1 MSVVRHWMERNWQ
14 FVTTG
19 ISGVLIVI
27 GWIFGSEVGEVWTA
41 VIFLSAFIIG
51 GFEQAKE
58 GILATIKTK
67 KLNVELLMI
76 LAATGA
82 SIIGYWFEGAIL
94 IFIFSVSG
102 ALETYTTNKSKR
114 EITKLMAFQPESASR
129 ILPNG
134 DIEEVAAKD
143 LRMDDIVI
151 VRPGESVPIDGVIV
165 RGSTTLNEAAING
178 ESVPAMKTVGADVFG
193 GTVNVSSAI
202 TVKVTQTFENTIFS
216 KIIRLVETAQNE
228 PSKTARFIERFEDF
242 YVKVVLLFVLVMM
255 FLPHFALG
263 WSWNETFYRAM
274 VLLTVASPCALV
286 ASVTPATLAAI
297 SNGARHGI
305 LFKGGVHLENLRG
318 IKAIAFDKTG
328 TLTNGTPRLTDRLFK
343 ANSDEKR
350 IINVVV
356 AMERQSLHPLASA
369 LTKELESEVTDK
381 LMEIDVTDVPGWG
394 VKANYDGEIWQIGKA
409 GFVGEDAAKQFSGEA
424 FEKLAS
430 EGKTIVYVAAAGEVI
445 AMFALKD
452 TCRPEAIQAIT
463 ALKAKGIKTIMVTG
477 DNEQTGAAIQTE
489 LGMDYVVS
497 GCLPEKK
504 VDVIKDLSATYGNV
518 AMIGD
523 GINDAPALAHAA
535 VGIAMGEG
543 TDIAMETADVVLMKN
558 DLEKIAYAYTL
569 SERLHWISWQNIC
582 FAIAVIITLI
592 IANVF
597 QLINLPFG
605 VVGHEGSTI
614 LVILNGLRLLKTN
627 RKL

>member
-1 MSVVRHWMERNWQ
+1 MRHWMERNWQ

-19 ISGVLIVI
+19 ISGILIVI

-228 PSKTARFIERFEDF
+228 PSKTARFIERFEDL

-328 TLTNGTPRLTDRLFK
+328 TLTNGTPRLTDQMFK

-489 LGMDYVVS
+489 LGMDYLVA

>member
-1 MSVVRHWMERNWQ
+1 MKEWMKRNWQ

-19 ISGVLIVI
+19 ISGILIIV
-27 GWIFGSEVGEVWTA
+27 GWLVGNEVGDFWTA
-41 VIFLSAFIIG
+41 VIFLSAFVIG

-58 GILATIKTK
+58 GIQATIKTK

-114 EITKLMAFQPESASR
+114 EITKLMAFQPERAFLL
-129 ILPNG
+129 LPNG
-134 DIEEVAAKD
+134 DLKEIAAKD
-143 LRMDDIVI
+143 LQLDDMVL

-178 ESVPAMKTVGADVFG
+178 ESVPAMKSAGSEVFG

-202 TVKVTQTFENTIFS
+202 TVKVTQTFDNTIFS
-216 KIIRLVETAQNE
+216 KIIRLVETAQSE
-228 PSKTARFIERFEDF
+228 PSKTARFIERFEDA
-242 YVKVVLLFVLVMM
+242 YVKAVLLFVLVMM

-328 TLTNGTPRLTDRLFK
+328 TLTNGTPVLTDRLFAENVDK
-343 ANSDEKR
+343 QE
-350 IINVVV
+350 IINMVV
-356 AMERQSLHPLASA
+356 ALERQSLHPLAA
-369 LTKELESEVTDK
+369 AITQDLDAEVTK
-381 LMEIDVTDVPGWG
+381 NITEIEITDVPGWG
-394 VKANYDGEIWQIGKA
+394 VQADYKREIWQVGKA
-409 GFVGEDAAKQFSGEA
+409 GFVGTESAREFLSGA

-430 EGKTIVYVAAAGEVI
+430 EGKTVVYVAKSGVVL

-452 TCRPEAIQAIT
+452 TCRPEAMRTIK
-463 ALKAKGIKTIMVTG
+463 ALQAKGIKTIMVTG
-477 DNEQTGAAIQTE
+477 DNEQTGAAIQAE
-489 LGMDYVVS
+489 LGMDQVVS

-504 VDVIKDLSATYGNV
+504 VDVIKELSVSYGSV
-518 AMIGD
+518 AMVGD

-535 VGIAMGEG
+535 VGIAMGKG

-558 DLEKIAYAYTL
+558 DLEKIPYAFSL
-569 SERLHWISWQNIC
+569 SKQLYWISWQNIC
-582 FAIAVIITLI
+582 FAIAVILVLIT
-592 IANVF
+592 ANVF

-614 LVILNGLRLLKTN
+614 LVILNGLRLLKSN
-627 RKL
+627 QR

>member
-1 MSVVRHWMERNWQ
+1 MKEWMKRNWQ

-19 ISGVLIVI
+19 ISGILIIV
-27 GWIFGSEVGEVWTA
+27 GWLVGNEVGDFWTA

-58 GILATIKTK
+58 GIQATIKTK

-114 EITKLMAFQPESASR
+114 EITKLMAFQPERAFLL
-129 ILPNG
+129 LPNG
-134 DIEEVAAKD
+134 DLKEIAAKD
-143 LRMDDIVI
+143 LQLDDMVL

-178 ESVPAMKTVGADVFG
+178 ESVPAMKSAGSEVFG

-202 TVKVTQTFENTIFS
+202 TVKVTQTFDNTIFS
-216 KIIRLVETAQNE
+216 KIIRLVETAQSE
-228 PSKTARFIERFEDF
+228 PSKTARFIERFEDA
-242 YVKVVLLFVLVMM
+242 YVKAVLLFVLVMM

-328 TLTNGTPRLTDRLFK
+328 TLTNGTPVLTDRLFAENVDK
-343 ANSDEKR
+343 QE
-350 IINVVV
+350 IINMVV
-356 AMERQSLHPLASA
+356 ALERQSLHPLAA
-369 LTKELESEVTDK
+369 AITQDLDAEVTK
-381 LMEIDVTDVPGWG
+381 NITEIEITDVPGWG
-394 VKANYDGEIWQIGKA
+394 VQADYKGEIWQVGKA
-409 GFVGEDAAKQFSGEA
+409 GFVGTESAREFLSGA

-430 EGKTIVYVAAAGEVI
+430 EGKTVVYVAKSGVVL

-452 TCRPEAIQAIT
+452 TCRPEAMRTIK
-463 ALKAKGIKTIMVTG
+463 ALQAKGIKTIMVTG
-477 DNEQTGAAIQTE
+477 DNEQTGAAIQAE
-489 LGMDYVVS
+489 LGMDQVVS

-504 VDVIKDLSATYGNV
+504 VDVIKELSVSYRSV
-518 AMIGD
+518 AMVGD

-535 VGIAMGEG
+535 VGIAMGKG

-558 DLEKIAYAYTL
+558 DLEKIPYAFAL
-569 SERLHWISWQNIC
+569 SKRLYWISWQNIC
-582 FAIAVIITLI
+582 FAIAVILVLIT
-592 IANVF
+592 ANVF

-614 LVILNGLRLLKTN
+614 LVILNGLRLLKSN
-627 RKL
+627 QG

>member
-1 MSVVRHWMERNWQ
+1 MKEWMERNWQ

-19 ISGVLIVI
+19 ISGGLIVVGSLI
-27 GWIFGSEVGEVWTA
+27 GNDVGDFWTA
-41 VIFLSAFIIG
+41 VIFLSAFVIG

-58 GILATIKTK
+58 GIEATIKTK

-114 EITKLMAFQPESASR
+114 EITKLMAFQPERAFR
-129 ILPNG
+129 FLPNG
-134 DIEEVAAKD
+134 DVEEVAAKD
-143 LRMDDIVI
+143 LQLDDRVL

-178 ESVPAMKTVGADVFG
+178 ESVPVEKSVDAEVFG

-202 TVKVTQTFENTIFS
+202 TIKVTQTFDNTIFS
-216 KIIRLVETAQNE
+216 KIIRLVETAQSE
-228 PSKTARFIERFEDF
+228 PSKTARFIERFEDA
-242 YVKVVLLFVLVMM
+242 YVKAVLLFVLVMM

-318 IKAIAFDKTG
+318 VKAIAFDKTG
-328 TLTNGTPRLTDRLFK
+328 TLTKGTPELTDQIFK
-343 ANSDEKR
+343 ENIDKQQV
-350 IINVVV
+350 INVAA
-356 AMERQSLHPLASA
+356 AMERQSLHPLAAAITKA
-369 LTKELESEVTDK
+369 LDIEVTDK
-381 LMEIDVTDVPGWG
+381 LTEIEVTDVPGWG
-394 VKANYDGEIWQIGKA
+394 VQTSYKGETWQVGKA
-409 GFVGEDAAKQFSGEA
+409 GYVGVENAAKFSNGA
-424 FEKLAS
+424 FERLAS
-430 EGKTIVYVAAAGEVI
+430 EGKTIVYVAKAGEI
-445 AMFALKD
+445 LAMFALKD
-452 TCRPEAIQAIT
+452 TCRPEAIRTIQ

-477 DNEQTGAAIQTE
+477 DNAQTGAAIQAE
-489 LGMDYVVS
+489 LGMDKVVS

-504 VDVIKDLSATYGNV
+504 VDVLKELSVTYGSV
-518 AMIGD
+518 AMVGD

-558 DLEKIAYAYTL
+558 DLEKIPYAYTL

-582 FAIAVIITLI
+582 FAIAVILLLIT
-592 IANVF
+592 ANVF
-597 QLINLPFG
+597 QVINLPFG

-614 LVILNGLRLLKTN
+614 LVILNGLRLLKSN
-627 RKL
+627 RK

>member
-1 MSVVRHWMERNWQ
+1 MKEWMKRNWQ

-19 ISGVLIVI
+19 ISGILIIV
-27 GWIFGSEVGEVWTA
+27 GWLVGNEVGDFWTA
-41 VIFLSAFIIG
+41 VIFLSAFVIG

-58 GILATIKTK
+58 GIQATIKTK

-102 ALETYTTNKSKR
+102 TLETYTTNKSKR
-114 EITKLMAFQPESASR
+114 EITKLMAFQPERAFLL
-129 ILPNG
+129 LPNG
-134 DIEEVAAKD
+134 DLKEIAAKD
-143 LRMDDIVI
+143 LQLDDMVL

-178 ESVPAMKTVGADVFG
+178 ESVPAMKSAGSEVFG

-202 TVKVTQTFENTIFS
+202 TVKVTQTFDNTIFS
-216 KIIRLVETAQNE
+216 KIIRLVETAQSE
-228 PSKTARFIERFEDF
+228 SSKTARFIERFEDA
-242 YVKVVLLFVLVMM
+242 YVKAVLLFVLVMM

-328 TLTNGTPRLTDRLFK
+328 TLTNGTPVLTDRLFAENVDK
-343 ANSDEKR
+343 QE
-350 IINVVV
+350 IINMVV
-356 AMERQSLHPLASA
+356 ALERQSLHPLAA
-369 LTKELESEVTDK
+369 AITQDLDAEVTK
-381 LMEIDVTDVPGWG
+381 NITEIEITDVPGWG
-394 VKANYDGEIWQIGKA
+394 VQADYKGDTWQVGKA
-409 GFVGEDAAKQFSGEA
+409 GFVGTESAREFLSGA

-430 EGKTIVYVAAAGEVI
+430 EGKTVVYVAKSGVVL

-452 TCRPEAIQAIT
+452 TCRPEAMRTIK
-463 ALKAKGIKTIMVTG
+463 ALQAKGIKTIMVTG
-477 DNEQTGAAIQTE
+477 DNEQTGAAIQAE
-489 LGMDYVVS
+489 LGMDQVVS

-504 VDVIKDLSATYGNV
+504 VDVIKELSVSYGSV
-518 AMIGD
+518 AMVGD

-535 VGIAMGEG
+535 VGIAMGKG

-558 DLEKIAYAYTL
+558 DLEKIPYAFAL
-569 SERLHWISWQNIC
+569 SKRLYWISWQNIC
-582 FAIAVIITLI
+582 FAIAVILVLIT
-592 IANVF
+592 ANVF

-614 LVILNGLRLLKTN
+614 LVILNGLRLLKSN
-627 RKL
+627 QR

>member
-1 MSVVRHWMERNWQ
+1 MKDWMERNWQ

-19 ISGVLIVI
+19 ISGVLIIVGCLI
-27 GWIFGSEVGEVWTA
+27 GNDVGDFWTA

-51 GFEQAKE
+51 GFEQAKQ
-58 GILATIKTK
+58 GIEATIKTK

-114 EITKLMAFQPESASR
+114 EITKLMAFQPERAFR
-129 ILPNG
+129 FLPNG
-134 DIEEVAAKD
+134 DVEEVAAKD
-143 LRMDDIVI
+143 LQLDDRVL

-178 ESVPAMKTVGADVFG
+178 ESIPVEKSVDADVFG

-202 TVKVTQTFENTIFS
+202 TIKVTQTFDNTIFS
-216 KIIRLVETAQNE
+216 KIIRLVETAQSE
-228 PSKTARFIERFEDF
+228 PSKTARFIERFEDA
-242 YVKVVLLFVLVMM
+242 YVKAVLLFVLVMM

-318 IKAIAFDKTG
+318 VKAIAFDKTG
-328 TLTNGTPRLTDRLFK
+328 TLTNGTPELTDQIFK
-343 ANSDEKR
+343 EHIDKQQV
-350 IINVVV
+350 INVAA
-356 AMERQSLHPLASA
+356 AMERQSLHPLAAAITKA
-369 LTKELESEVTDK
+369 LDIEVTDK
-381 LMEIDVTDVPGWG
+381 LTEIEVTDVPGWG
-394 VKANYDGEIWQIGKA
+394 VQTSYKGETWQVGKA
-409 GFVGEDAAKQFSGEA
+409 GYVGAENAVKFSNGA
-424 FEKLAS
+424 FERLAS
-430 EGKTIVYVAAAGEVI
+430 EGKTIVYVAKAGEI
-445 AMFALKD
+445 LAMFALKD
-452 TCRPEAIQAIT
+452 TCRPEAIRTIQ

-477 DNEQTGAAIQTE
+477 DNAQTGAAIQAE
-489 LGMDYVVS
+489 LAMDRVVS

-504 VDVIKDLSATYGNV
+504 VDVLKELSVTYGSV
-518 AMIGD
+518 AMVGD

-558 DLEKIAYAYTL
+558 DLEKIPYAYTL

-582 FAIAVIITLI
+582 FAIAVILLLIT
-592 IANVF
+592 ANVF
-597 QLINLPFG
+597 QVINLPFG

-614 LVILNGLRLLKTN
+614 LVILNGLRLLKSN
-627 RKL
+627 RK

>member
-1 MSVVRHWMERNWQ
+1 MKDWMKQNWQ
-14 FVTTG
+14 FITTG
-19 ISGVLIVI
+19 ISGILIVI
-27 GWIFGSEVGEVWTA
+27 GCLVGSDVGDFWTA
-41 VIFLSAFIIG
+41 VIFLSAFVIG

-58 GILATIKTK
+58 GIQATIKTK

-114 EITKLMAFQPESASR
+114 EITKLMAFQPERAFRLLS
-129 ILPNG
+129 NG
-134 DIEEVAAKD
+134 DLEEVAAKE
-143 LRMDDIVI
+143 LQLDDMVF

-178 ESVPAMKTVGADVFG
+178 ESVPATKTVGADVFG

-202 TVKVTQTFENTIFS
+202 TVKVTQTFDNTIFS
-216 KIIRLVETAQNE
+216 KIIRLVESAQSE
-228 PSKTARFIERFEDF
+228 PSKTARFIERFEDA
-242 YVKVVLLFVLVMM
+242 YVKAVLLFVLVMM

-286 ASVTPATLAAI
+286 ASVMPATLAAI

-318 IKAIAFDKTG
+318 VKAVAFDKTG
-328 TLTNGTPRLTDRLFK
+328 TLTNGTPELTDRLFAENVDK
-343 ANSDEKR
+343 QQV
-350 IINVVV
+350 INVVG
-356 AMERQSLHPLASA
+356 AMERQSLHPLAA
-369 LTKELESEVTDK
+369 AITQDLEAEITEKLTEIEVTD
-381 LMEIDVTDVPGWG
+381 IPGWG
-394 VKANYDGEIWQIGKA
+394 VQAVYHEAIWQVGKA
-409 GFVGEDAAKQFSGEA
+409 GFVGNEEARVFSNGA
-424 FEKLAS
+424 FERLAG
-430 EGKTIVYVAAAGEVI
+430 EGKTIVYVAKDGVI
-445 AMFALKD
+445 QAMFALKD
-452 TCRPEAIQAIT
+452 TCRPEAIRTIK
-463 ALKAKGIKTIMVTG
+463 ALQAKGIKTIMVTG
-477 DNEQTGAAIQTE
+477 DNEQTGAAIQAE

-504 VDVIKDLSATYGNV
+504 VDVLKELSVTYGSV
-518 AMIGD
+518 AMVGD

-558 DLEKIAYAYTL
+558 DLEKIPYAYNL
-569 SERLHWISWQNIC
+569 SERLHWITWQNIC
-582 FAIAVIITLI
+582 FAIAVILVLIT
-592 IANVF
+592 ANVF

-614 LVILNGLRLLKTN
+614 LVILNGLRLLRSN
-627 RKL
+627 RKK

>member
-1 MSVVRHWMERNWQ
+1 MKEWMKRNWQ

-19 ISGVLIVI
+19 ISGILIIV
-27 GWIFGSEVGEVWTA
+27 GWLVGNEVGDFWTA
-41 VIFLSAFIIG
+41 VIFLSAFVIG

-58 GILATIKTK
+58 GIQATIKTK

-114 EITKLMAFQPESASR
+114 EITKLMAFQPERAFLL
-129 ILPNG
+129 LPNG
-134 DIEEVAAKD
+134 DLKEIAAKD
-143 LRMDDIVI
+143 LQLDDMVL

-178 ESVPAMKTVGADVFG
+178 ESVPAMKSAGSEVFG

-202 TVKVTQTFENTIFS
+202 MVKVTQTFDNTIFS
-216 KIIRLVETAQNE
+216 KIIRLVETAQSE
-228 PSKTARFIERFEDF
+228 PSKTARFIERFEDA
-242 YVKVVLLFVLVMM
+242 YVKAVLLFVLVMM

-328 TLTNGTPRLTDRLFK
+328 TLTNGTPVLTDRLFAENVDK
-343 ANSDEKR
+343 QE
-350 IINVVV
+350 IINMVV
-356 AMERQSLHPLASA
+356 ALERQSLHPLAA
-369 LTKELESEVTDK
+369 AITQDLDAEVTK
-381 LMEIDVTDVPGWG
+381 NITEIEITDVPGWG
-394 VKANYDGEIWQIGKA
+394 VQADYKGEIWQVGKA
-409 GFVGEDAAKQFSGEA
+409 GFVGTESAREFLSGA

-430 EGKTIVYVAAAGEVI
+430 EGKTVVYVAKSGVVL

-452 TCRPEAIQAIT
+452 TCRPEAMRTIK
-463 ALKAKGIKTIMVTG
+463 ALQAKGIKTIMVTG
-477 DNEQTGAAIQTE
+477 DNEQTGAAIQAE
-489 LGMDYVVS
+489 LGMDQLVS

-504 VDVIKDLSATYGNV
+504 VDVIKELSVSYGSV
-518 AMIGD
+518 AMVGD

-535 VGIAMGEG
+535 VGIAMGKG
-543 TDIAMETADVVLMKN
+543 TDIAMEKADVVLMKN
-558 DLEKIAYAYTL
+558 DLEKIPYAFAL
-569 SERLHWISWQNIC
+569 SKRLYWISWQNIC
-582 FAIAVIITLI
+582 FAIAVILVLIT
-592 IANVF
+592 ANVF

-614 LVILNGLRLLKTN
+614 LVILNGLRLLKSN
-627 RKL
+627 QR

>member
-1 MSVVRHWMERNWQ
+1 MKEWMKRNWQ

-19 ISGVLIVI
+19 ISGILIIV
-27 GWIFGSEVGEVWTA
+27 GWLVGNEVGDFWTA
-41 VIFLSAFIIG
+41 VIFLSAFVIG

-58 GILATIKTK
+58 GIQATIKTK

-114 EITKLMAFQPESASR
+114 EITKLMAFQPERAFLL
-129 ILPNG
+129 LPNG
-134 DIEEVAAKD
+134 DLKEIAAKD
-143 LRMDDIVI
+143 LQLDDMVL

-178 ESVPAMKTVGADVFG
+178 ESVPAMKSAGSEVFG

-202 TVKVTQTFENTIFS
+202 TVKVTQTFDNTIFS
-216 KIIRLVETAQNE
+216 KIIRLVETAQSE
-228 PSKTARFIERFEDF
+228 PSKTARFIERFEDA
-242 YVKVVLLFVLVMM
+242 YVKAVLLFVLVMM

-328 TLTNGTPRLTDRLFK
+328 TLTNGTPVLTDRLFAENVDK
-343 ANSDEKR
+343 QE
-350 IINVVV
+350 IINMVV
-356 AMERQSLHPLASA
+356 ALERQSLHPLAA
-369 LTKELESEVTDK
+369 AITQDLDAEVTENIT
-381 LMEIDVTDVPGWG
+381 EIEITDVPGWG
-394 VKANYDGEIWQIGKA
+394 VQADYKGEIWQVGKA
-409 GFVGEDAAKQFSGEA
+409 GFVGTESAREFLSGA

-430 EGKTIVYVAAAGEVI
+430 EGKTVVYVAKSGVVL

-452 TCRPEAIQAIT
+452 TCRPEAMRTIK
-463 ALKAKGIKTIMVTG
+463 ALQAKGIKTIMVTG
-477 DNEQTGAAIQTE
+477 DNEQTGAAIQAE
-489 LGMDYVVS
+489 LGMDQVVS

-504 VDVIKDLSATYGNV
+504 VDVIKELSISYGSV
-518 AMIGD
+518 AMVGD

-535 VGIAMGEG
+535 VGIAMGKG

-558 DLEKIAYAYTL
+558 DLEKIPYAFAL
-569 SERLHWISWQNIC
+569 SKRLYWISWQNIC
-582 FAIAVIITLI
+582 FAIAVILVLIT
-592 IANVF
+592 ANVF

-614 LVILNGLRLLKTN
+614 LVILNGLRLLKSN
-627 RKL
+627 QR

>member
-1 MSVVRHWMERNWQ
+1 MKEWMKRNWQ

-19 ISGVLIVI
+19 ISGILIIV
-27 GWIFGSEVGEVWTA
+27 GWLVGNEVGDFWTA
-41 VIFLSAFIIG
+41 VIFLSAFVIG

-58 GILATIKTK
+58 GIQATIKTK

-114 EITKLMAFQPESASR
+114 EITKLMAFQPERAFLL
-129 ILPNG
+129 LPNG
-134 DIEEVAAKD
+134 DLKEIAAKD
-143 LRMDDIVI
+143 LQLDDMVL

-178 ESVPAMKTVGADVFG
+178 ESVPAMKSAGSEVFG

-202 TVKVTQTFENTIFS
+202 TVKVTQTFDNTIFS
-216 KIIRLVETAQNE
+216 KIIRLVETAQSE
-228 PSKTARFIERFEDF
+228 PSKTARFIERFEDA
-242 YVKVVLLFVLVMM
+242 YVKAVLLFVLVMM

-328 TLTNGTPRLTDRLFK
+328 TLTNGTPVLTDRLFAENVDK
-343 ANSDEKR
+343 QE
-350 IINVVV
+350 IINMVV
-356 AMERQSLHPLASA
+356 ALERQSLHPLAA
-369 LTKELESEVTDK
+369 AITQDLDAEVTENIT
-381 LMEIDVTDVPGWG
+381 EIEITDVPGWG
-394 VKANYDGEIWQIGKA
+394 VQADYKGEIWQVGKA
-409 GFVGEDAAKQFSGEA
+409 GFVGTESAREFLSGA

-430 EGKTIVYVAAAGEVI
+430 EGKTVVYVAKSGVVF

-452 TCRPEAIQAIT
+452 TCRPEAMRTIK
-463 ALKAKGIKTIMVTG
+463 ALQAKGIKTIMVTG
-477 DNEQTGAAIQTE
+477 DNEQTGAAIQAE
-489 LGMDYVVS
+489 LGMDQVVS

-504 VDVIKDLSATYGNV
+504 VDVIKELSVSYGSV
-518 AMIGD
+518 AMVGD

-535 VGIAMGEG
+535 VGIAMGKG

-558 DLEKIAYAYTL
+558 DLEKIPYAFAL
-569 SERLHWISWQNIC
+569 SKRLYWISWQNIC
-582 FAIAVIITLI
+582 FAIAVILVLIT
-592 IANVF
+592 ANVF

-614 LVILNGLRLLKTN
+614 LVILNGLRLLKSN
-627 RKL
+627 QG

>member
-1 MSVVRHWMERNWQ
+1 MKEWMKRNWQ

-19 ISGVLIVI
+19 ISGILIIV
-27 GWIFGSEVGEVWTA
+27 GWLVGNEVGDFWTA
-41 VIFLSAFIIG
+41 VIFLSAFVIG

-58 GILATIKTK
+58 GIQATIKTK

-114 EITKLMAFQPESASR
+114 EITKLMAFQPERAFLL
-129 ILPNG
+129 LPNG
-134 DIEEVAAKD
+134 DLKEIAAKD
-143 LRMDDIVI
+143 LQLDDMVL

-178 ESVPAMKTVGADVFG
+178 ESVPAMKSAGSEVFG

-202 TVKVTQTFENTIFS
+202 TVKVTQTFDNTIFS
-216 KIIRLVETAQNE
+216 KIIRLVETAQSE
-228 PSKTARFIERFEDF
+228 PSKTARFIERFEDA
-242 YVKVVLLFVLVMM
+242 YVKAVLLFVLVMM

-328 TLTNGTPRLTDRLFK
+328 TLTNGTPVLTDRLFAENVDK
-343 ANSDEKR
+343 QE
-350 IINVVV
+350 IINMVV
-356 AMERQSLHPLASA
+356 ALERQSLHPLAA
-369 LTKELESEVTDK
+369 AITQDLDAEVTK
-381 LMEIDVTDVPGWG
+381 NITEIEITDVPGWG
-394 VKANYDGEIWQIGKA
+394 VQADYKGDTWQVGKA
-409 GFVGEDAAKQFSGEA
+409 GFVGTESAREFLSGA

-430 EGKTIVYVAAAGEVI
+430 EGKTVVYVAKSGVVL

-452 TCRPEAIQAIT
+452 TCRLEAMRTIK
-463 ALKAKGIKTIMVTG
+463 ALQAKGIKTIMVTG
-477 DNEQTGAAIQTE
+477 DNEQTGAAIQAE
-489 LGMDYVVS
+489 LGMDQVVS

-504 VDVIKDLSATYGNV
+504 VDVIKELSVSYGSV
-518 AMIGD
+518 AMVGD

-535 VGIAMGEG
+535 VGIAMGKG

-558 DLEKIAYAYTL
+558 DLEKIPYAFAL
-569 SERLHWISWQNIC
+569 SKRLYWISWQNIC
-582 FAIAVIITLI
+582 FAIAVILVLIT
-592 IANVF
+592 ANVF

-614 LVILNGLRLLKTN
+614 LVILNGLRLLKSN
-627 RKL
+627 QR

>member
-1 MSVVRHWMERNWQ
+1 MKEWMKRNWQ

-19 ISGVLIVI
+19 ISGILIIV
-27 GWIFGSEVGEVWTA
+27 GWLVGNEVGDFWTA
-41 VIFLSAFIIG
+41 VIFLSAFVIG

-58 GILATIKTK
+58 GIQATIKTK

-114 EITKLMAFQPESASR
+114 EITKLMAFQPEQAFLL
-129 ILPNG
+129 LPNG
-134 DIEEVAAKD
+134 DLKEIAAKD
-143 LRMDDIVI
+143 LQLDDMVL

-178 ESVPAMKTVGADVFG
+178 ESVPAMKSAGSEVFG

-202 TVKVTQTFENTIFS
+202 TVKVTQTFDNTIFS
-216 KIIRLVETAQNE
+216 KIIRLVETAQSE
-228 PSKTARFIERFEDF
+228 PSKTARFIERFEDA
-242 YVKVVLLFVLVMM
+242 YVKAVLLFVLVMM

-328 TLTNGTPRLTDRLFK
+328 TLTNGTPVLTDRLFAENVDK
-343 ANSDEKR
+343 QE
-350 IINVVV
+350 IINMVV
-356 AMERQSLHPLASA
+356 ALERQSLHPLAA
-369 LTKELESEVTDK
+369 AITQDLDAEVTK
-381 LMEIDVTDVPGWG
+381 NITEIEITDVPGWG
-394 VKANYDGEIWQIGKA
+394 VQADYKGDTWQVGKA
-409 GFVGEDAAKQFSGEA
+409 GFVGTESAREFLSGT

-430 EGKTIVYVAAAGEVI
+430 EGKTVVYVAKSGVVL

-452 TCRPEAIQAIT
+452 TCRPEAMRTIK
-463 ALKAKGIKTIMVTG
+463 ALQAKGIKTIMVTG
-477 DNEQTGAAIQTE
+477 DNEQTGAAIQAE
-489 LGMDYVVS
+489 LGMDQVVS

-504 VDVIKDLSATYGNV
+504 VDVIKELSVSYGSV
-518 AMIGD
+518 AMVGD

-535 VGIAMGEG
+535 VGIAMGKG

-558 DLEKIAYAYTL
+558 DLEKIPYAFAL
-569 SERLHWISWQNIC
+569 SKRLYWISWQNIC
-582 FAIAVIITLI
+582 FAIAVILVLIT
-592 IANVF
+592 ANVF

-614 LVILNGLRLLKTN
+614 LVILNGLRLLKSN
-627 RKL
+627 QR

>member
-1 MSVVRHWMERNWQ
+1 MKEWMKRNWQ

-19 ISGVLIVI
+19 ISGILIIV
-27 GWIFGSEVGEVWTA
+27 GWLVGNEVGDFWTA
-41 VIFLSAFIIG
+41 VIFLSAFVIG

-58 GILATIKTK
+58 GIQATIKTK

-114 EITKLMAFQPESASR
+114 EITKLMAFQPERAF
-129 ILPNG
+129 LLLQNG
-134 DIEEVAAKD
+134 DLKEIAAKD
-143 LRMDDIVI
+143 LQLDDMVL

-178 ESVPAMKTVGADVFG
+178 ESVPAMKSAGSEVFG

-202 TVKVTQTFENTIFS
+202 TVKVTQTFDNTIFS
-216 KIIRLVETAQNE
+216 KIIRLVETAQSE
-228 PSKTARFIERFEDF
+228 PSKTARFIERFEDA
-242 YVKVVLLFVLVMM
+242 YVKAVLLFVLVMM

-328 TLTNGTPRLTDRLFK
+328 TLTNGTPVLTDRLFAENVDK
-343 ANSDEKR
+343 QE
-350 IINVVV
+350 IINMVV
-356 AMERQSLHPLASA
+356 ALERQSLHPLAA
-369 LTKELESEVTDK
+369 AITQDLDAEVTK
-381 LMEIDVTDVPGWG
+381 NITEIEITDVPGWG
-394 VKANYDGEIWQIGKA
+394 VQADYKGEIWQVGKA
-409 GFVGEDAAKQFSGEA
+409 GFVGIESAREFLSGA

-430 EGKTIVYVAAAGEVI
+430 EGKTVVYVAKSGVVL

-452 TCRPEAIQAIT
+452 TCRPEAMRTIK
-463 ALKAKGIKTIMVTG
+463 ALQAKGIKTIMVTG
-477 DNEQTGAAIQTE
+477 DNEQTGAAIQAE
-489 LGMDYVVS
+489 LGMDQVVS

-504 VDVIKDLSATYGNV
+504 VDVIKELSESYGSV
-518 AMIGD
+518 AMVGD

-535 VGIAMGEG
+535 VGIAMGKG

-558 DLEKIAYAYTL
+558 DLEKIPYAFAL
-569 SERLHWISWQNIC
+569 SKRLYWISWQNIC
-582 FAIAVIITLI
+582 FAIAVILVLIT
-592 IANVF
+592 ANVF

-614 LVILNGLRLLKTN
+614 LVILNGLRLLKSN
-627 RKL
+627 QR